1 MGKGPSLGP
10 GLHASP
16 LLHLSHG
23 SSLRNGGISSR
34 KCADTRET
42 AALGAALRCDAACKP
57 KRVGLQDPTSREP
70 APFLR
75 NPGASRG
82 VDSGRLCSGEAGL
95 PGIPKICAPC
105 RAGPGPRVT
114 CAAAA
119 LRLSRGCARTHVEP
133 PVLER
138 EEEAPGAQA
147 GPPGQQ
153 QPGAVPRA
161 KLEADG
167 GPVRPGGAGQRQV
180 ALRAQKRGGH
190 GLGVRTGKGDGSLGG
205 GDGGGR

>member
-10 GLHASP
+10 GLHTSP

-57 KRVGLQDPTSREP
+57 KRVGLQDPTSRER

-95 PGIPKICAPC
+95 PGVPKIRAPC
-105 RAGPGPRVT
+105 RAGPGTPSYLCGRRSAPVPGMRADPRGASRPGARGRSPRSPGGSPRT
-114 CAAAA
+114 AAAP
-119 LRLSRGCARTHVEP
+119 RGSTCE
-133 PVLER
+133 
-138 EEEAPGAQA
+138 
-147 GPPGQQ
+147 
-153 QPGAVPRA
+153 
-161 KLEADG
+161 
-167 GPVRPGGAGQRQV
+167 
-180 ALRAQKRGGH
+180 
-190 GLGVRTGKGDGSLGG
+190 TGS
-205 GDGGGR
+205 